1 MPKVKLT
8 KRATPDL
15 SEAYKATDDF
25 TKSLAARNTLDYTR
39 ETAKYELEGQRLF
52 ELEKQNIKDFET
64 AYDQALLAE
73 KQLGTTF
80 DDNTRE
86 TLRNAARDI
95 SNSRTRAALGQG
107 VYGEKYDAQGLT
119 LGHADAYE
127 TIAKNERTL
136 DAMVANTGSLFELN
150 NKIKASNGLKE
161 GDIGKM
167 IYNGSGNTAN
177 LVEIVKGVFDNN
189 GDVKYEVGKAGEPY
203 YVKNIGG
210 QDVKIPVELIT
221 NIMTGENAKYPIQFN
236 EDPTESLKLIHEN
249 LAKTPEVFKTT
260 ETSEQQSL
268 SGGGKYITTTGGK
281 KVYIDEEAYKEAFR
295 NKSLAL
301 LQDTEQMQT
310 FWEVLA
316 VSGGYDKPGYYK
328 PDQLTTYMGKQIPMK
343 EAAQYLAA
351 DYASNMFIVDDKG
364 KGFDVTNASSTKI
377 NTGYKPP
384 TPVVPLPTADVKDFQ
399 KLQFQAESFF
409 GKTQSPK
416 EYADY
421 LRSLP
426 GNANKYYSI
435 NEIEQ
440 KILGG
445 QIQMDDDTKKE
456 WLNAFRK
463 NGYLSRG
470 VYKKGYENSIFEI
483 DENGNPK
490 LWLQDA
496 DNRDA
501 VMNRTYEAAG
511 YDDATLSKLKPQSI
525 TNIRVRHKMRE
536 GGSLDS
542 SVPVV
547 TDPAKLNAGQKRK
560 IQDFMDKHNKSRKW
574 DKNKIELKSLKQALA
589 AYNNSAGNKGKV
601 MYDDPDTNKKNKKS
615 LPGTN

>member
-8 KRATPDL
+8 PRSTADL

-80 DDNTRE
+80 DDNTRD

-95 SNSRTRAALGQG
+95 SNARTQAALGQG
-107 VYGEKYDAQGLT
+107 VYGEKYDGKGLT
-119 LGHADAYE
+119 MGHSKAYE

-150 NKIKASNGLKE
+150 NKIQASNGLKK

-177 LVEIVKGVFDNN
+177 LVEIVKGVFDNS

-203 YVKNIGG
+203 YVKNIKGK
-210 QDVKIPVELIT
+210 DVKVPVELIT
-221 NIMTGENAKYPIQFN
+221 NIMTGENATYPIQFN

-249 LAKTPEVFKTT
+249 LAQTPEVFKTT
-260 ETSEQQSL
+260 ETSESQRL
-268 SGGGKYITTTGGK
+268 SGGGRYITTTGGK
-281 KVYIDEEAYKEAFR
+281 KVYIDEKAYKEAFR

-316 VSGGYDKPGYYK
+316 VSGDYTEDPGYYK
-328 PDQLTTYMGKQIPMK
+328 PDEVTTYMGKKMPMK

-351 DYASNMFIVDDKG
+351 NYAANMFIVDDKG
-364 KGFDVTNASSTKI
+364 KGFDVTNASSTKV

-384 TPVVPLPTADVKDFQ
+384 TPVVPPPAADVEDFQ
-399 KLQFQAESFF
+399 KLQYQANSFF
-409 GKTQSPK
+409 SKTQGPQA
-416 EYADY
+416 YADY

-426 GNANKYYSI
+426 GNGTKYYTI

-440 KILGG
+440 QVLGG
-445 QIQMDDDTKKE
+445 QIRMDDETKEE
-456 WLNAFRK
+456 WLKTFRK
-463 NGYLSRG
+463 GNAKG
-470 VYKKGYENSIFEI
+470 VYKDSYKNSIFEI

-490 LWLQDA
+490 VWLQNSN
-496 DNRDA
+496 NRDA

-511 YDDATLSKLKPQSI
+511 YDDAALSKLKQYSLNF
-525 TNIRVRHKMRE
+525 TGVRHKMRE
-536 GGSLDS
+536 GGSLDPS
-542 SVPVV
+542 APEI
-547 TDPAKLNAGQKRK
+547 TDPAKLSAGQKKK
-560 IQDFMDKHNKSRKW
+560 IQDFMDNRNKSRRW
-574 DKNKIELKSLKQALA
+574 DKDIKKLTTLKDALA
-589 AYNNSAGNKGKV
+589 AWNKSVGEKGKV
-601 MYDDPDTNKKNKKS
+601 MAKKAN
-615 LPGTN
+615 LPGTK